1 MQYDPVKDRFGTL
14 VAGRPLM
21 MRLFFAALQL
31 MFLRAWY
38 VRRELRRRLENRS
51 GPVRVLDA
59 GAGFGQFSYWILRNF
74 SGVRLHAVDVKEDYL
89 REAENLMRSTGL
101 DSRATFGVDDLT
113 RLRTTGPYD
122 LVLSVDVMEHIEEDV
137 EVFRNFNR
145 VLRPGGV
152 VIINTPSDQGGS
164 DVSGGDDESFISEHV
179 RDGYAVDELR
189 AKLESAGLEVER
201 IDYTYGHW
209 GSVAWRISIKWPMQL
224 LNASWLFVVLLPLYY
239 VPVLPVA
246 MVLNALDVSS
256 HVDSGTGLI
265 AVARRP

>member
-1 MQYDPVKDRFGTL
+1 MQYDPVKDRFGRL
-14 VAGRPLM
+14 VEGRPHLL
-21 MRLFFAALQL
+21 RLFFAALQV

-38 VRRELRRRLENRS
+38 VRRELRRQLEDRS

-59 GAGFGQFSYWILRNF
+59 GSGFGQFSYWILRTF
-74 SGVRLHAVDVKEDYL
+74 PGVRLHAVDVKEDYL

-122 LVLSVDVMEHIEEDV
+122 LILSVDVMEHIEEDV
-137 EVFRNFNR
+137 EVFRNFHR

-152 VIINTPSDQGGS
+152 VIINTPSDRGGS
-164 DVSGGDDESFISEHV
+164 DVHGGDEESFISEHV
-179 RDGYAVDELR
+179 RDGYSVDELG
-189 AKLESAGLEVER
+189 AKLEAAGLRPESIE
-201 IDYTYGHW
+201 YTYGKW
-209 GSVAWRISIKWPMQL
+209 GSVAWRISIKWPMQML
-224 LNASWLFVVLLPLYY
+224 GVSWLFIVLLPIYY
-239 VPVLPVA
+239 IPVLPIA
-246 MVLNALDVSS
+246 TVLNFLDLSS